1 MTLDPRGTVYFPLW
15 NAGDLAKIVSDAG
28 GRAAAIDNW
37 GRYAVYEAVKGM
49 GEYPA
54 IVTDAVLLLIY
65 AGFFT
70 SLTWAFGLLATHEEP
85 VAEAQAATRV

>member
-1 MTLDPRGTVYFPLW
+1 
-15 NAGDLAKIVSDAG
+15 
-28 GRAAAIDNW
+28 
-37 GRYAVYEAVKGM
+37 M

-85 VAEAQAATRV
+85 VAEAQAAARV